1 MCFKRLFFSA
11 KPRAEYYDYSWS
23 MSSESKST
31 EEESE
36 QESGESEEE
45 SGESGDEEEED
56 GESDEKEKKENI
68 QEKAV
73 LRAAYDVH
81 CKEIEAKVRTLTGL
95 NQ

>member
-1 MCFKRLFFSA
+1 
-11 KPRAEYYDYSWS
+11 

-45 SGESGDEEEED
+45 SEEEED
-56 GESDEKEKKENI
+56 GGSDEKEKKENI